1 MKVLYN
7 KRSNMRD
14 KITNRLLEIAKNK
27 IGKEVENVNDELL
40 GNKVNF
46 RPVELAIYLKE
57 LEQEFNI
64 CFKQEDIIRGTFNN
78 IHNISILVEKELKA
92 DSA

>member
-1 MKVLYN
+1 
-7 KRSNMRD
+7 MRD

-46 RPVELAIYLKE
+46 RPVELATYLKE

-92 DSA
+92 GSV

>member
-1 MKVLYN
+1 
-7 KRSNMRD
+7 MRE

-46 RPVELAIYLKE
+46 KPVELAIYLKE
-57 LEQEFNI
+57 LEQEFGI
-64 CFKQEDIIRGTFNN
+64 CFEQEDIIRGLFNN
-78 IHNISILVEKELKA
+78 VHNISILVEKKLKV
-92 DSA
+92 DSAKK